1 MALVGDDTN
10 ALTVEGR
17 KIEAQYLLANNN
29 ALLVMTDDNPFE
41 ERLNIHLIG
50 DDKLLDT
57 LEISPPYQ
65 SMIIE
70 DSQATDDRTI
80 SLTINDEQ
88 FIIQTR
94 TVTINLL
101 EKLKLLMQDVK
112 VGKKSLLTFQ
122 KR

>member
-10 ALTVEGR
+10 TLTVEGR